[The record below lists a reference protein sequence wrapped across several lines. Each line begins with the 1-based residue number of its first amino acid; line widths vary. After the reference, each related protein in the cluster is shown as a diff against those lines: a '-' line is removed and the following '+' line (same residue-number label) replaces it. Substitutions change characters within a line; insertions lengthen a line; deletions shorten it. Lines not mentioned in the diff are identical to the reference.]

1 MKKKTERGAVRAG
14 KVFALFVSNKDKDDI
29 IKIVEYPQKQ
39 GLLID
44 GATEAAKYKIKN
56 KKVDFLNLWLWLSTY
71 DCFSDS
77 TYDFVLDASCASSL
91 INVKTGKGV
100 MRAEK
105 GKEDEI
111 LSLLAL
117 FLIMKVL
124 GKRVTRGGRWYNS
137 MNHMEFSSPPSFKQY
152 RDY

>member
-1 MKKKTERGAVRAG
+1 MQAV
-14 KVFALFVSNKDKDDI
+14 
-29 IKIVEYPQKQ
+29 
-39 GLLID
+39 
-44 GATEAAKYKIKN
+44 
-56 KKVDFLNLWLWLSTY
+56 
-71 DCFSDS
+71 
-77 TYDFVLDASCASSL
+77 ASSL

-124 GKRVTRGGRWYNS
+124 GKRVTRGGRWYDS
-137 MNHMEFSSPPSFKQY
+137 MNHMERNS
-152 RDY
+152 